1 MLSYCKSIAVLGAA
15 FYLEIFVGGK
25 SKVPTYDYICKK
37 CEASFE
43 LRLKFS
49 DDVDQPC
56 IIDGCGE
63 IATRQFSAVPIV
75 FKGGGWYVNDYG
87 KKGSSS
93 GMPAKDTPSTE
104 GSANKESK
112 SNDDSKTSKNPTSDK
127 KNDNS
132 TSTKSSSES

>member
-1 MLSYCKSIAVLGAA
+1 MVSYSESIAVLVTA
-15 FYLEIFVGGK
+15 FYLGIFVGGK

-56 IIDGCGE
+56 IVEGCGE

-93 GMPAKDTPSTE
+93 GMPAKDTSLTQ
-104 GSANKESK
+104 GSDNK
-112 SNDDSKTSKNPTSDK
+112 DSKPNENSDSSKKSTSEK
-127 KNDNS
+127 KNSNS
-132 TSTKSSSES
+132 TTTKSSSDS